1 VALGVAAITACSYAE
16 LGSRFPN
23 SAGEVVFCQ
32 RAFGVSWLAS
42 LIGWLVLCSGVV
54 SSATVSHAFTGYL
67 LAPFNDLPFWPS
79 AATVGFL
86 FVLAGINF
94 TGIRFSSATNV
105 ICTLVE
111 AGGLLFIVG
120 AGLWY
125 LLAGPGRLVEPVA
138 TETTWATIAQGGAL
152 AFFAFIGF
160 EDMVNVAE
168 EVKQPRRTMPKAIF
182 LALSISGILYIAVVY
197 IATRVVAPGQLAAS
211 NAPLL
216 DVFRQTAPAIPPLL
230 FTIVA
235 VFAVANTGLLNFV
248 MGSRLIYGMAQQQ
261 LLPGVLG
268 RVHAYTRTPHWAI
281 VVVLCLAVAL
291 SLSGTLVQLAGT
303 TSVLILLVFLTVNLS
318 LLFLKWRRLPSK
330 GGFTVPWPIPMA
342 AALASGTLIVFASL
356 ESRFAAALILLI
368 GLVLVS
374 VRAIAA
380 KNR

>member
-1 VALGVAAITACSYAE
+1 
-16 LGSRFPN
+16 
-23 SAGEVVFCQ
+23 
-32 RAFGVSWLAS
+32 
-42 LIGWLVLCSGVV
+42 
-54 SSATVSHAFTGYL
+54 
-67 LAPFNDLPFWPS
+67 
-79 AATVGFL
+79 
-86 FVLAGINF
+86 
-94 TGIRFSSATNV
+94 
-105 ICTLVE
+105 
-111 AGGLLFIVG
+111 
-120 AGLWY
+120 
-125 LLAGPGRLVEPVA
+125 
-138 TETTWATIAQGGAL
+138 
-152 AFFAFIGF
+152 
-160 EDMVNVAE
+160 
-168 EVKQPRRTMPKAIF
+168 
-182 LALSISGILYIAVVY
+182 
-197 IATRVVAPGQLAAS
+197 
-211 NAPLL
+211 LL
-216 DVFRQTAPAIPPLL
+216 DVVRQTAPAIPPLL

-318 LLFLKWRRLPSK
+318 LLFLKWRRMPSK